1 MYTSLKNTK
10 AEEISVSGET
20 RLPQLGDRGNRAMVF
35 LVISGAVAKGGWSS
49 TGIRRIIKEG
59 LSIARCELGEANK
72 NHTDGQEPISE
83 IPWLIPITNAY

>member
-1 MYTSLKNTK
+1 M
-10 AEEISVSGET
+10 SVSGET

-59 LSIARCELGEANK
+59 LGIARGEFGETNK
-72 NHTDGQEPISE
+72 NHTDGQEPTSE